1 MVLILII
8 ISLLCTIISKIK
20 DEVIKMKKIEAV
32 IRPGKLEDIK
42 ETLSKFNINGLTISQ
57 VMGCGL
63 QKGRKE
69 YYRGTEITLNLL
81 PKVKIEIIAK
91 DDQVEEIIGLI
102 IKEAKTGEVGDGKIF
117 VYDVADTIRIRTG
130 ERGESAI

>member
-1 MVLILII
+1 
-8 ISLLCTIISKIK
+8 
-20 DEVIKMKKIEAV
+20 MKKIEAV

-91 DDQVEEIIGLI
+91 DDQVEEIIKLI
-102 IKEAKTGEVGDGKIF
+102 SEEAKTGEVGDGKIF
-117 VYDVADTIRIRTG
+117 VYDVVDTIRIRTG

>member
-1 MVLILII
+1 
-8 ISLLCTIISKIK
+8 
-20 DEVIKMKKIEAV
+20 MKKIEAV

-42 ETLSKFNINGLTISQ
+42 ETLSNFNIHGLTISQ

-69 YYRGTEITLNLL
+69 YYRGTEVTLNLL
-81 PKVKIEIIAK
+81 PKVKIEIITK
-91 DDQVEEIIGLI
+91 DSHVEEIISLI
-102 IKEAKTGEVGDGKIF
+102 TKEAKTGEVGDGKIF
-117 VYDVADTIRIRTG
+117 VYDVEDAIRIRTG

>member
-1 MVLILII
+1 
-8 ISLLCTIISKIK
+8 
-20 DEVIKMKKIEAV
+20 MKKIEAV

-91 DDQVEEIIGLI
+91 DDQVEEIIKLI
-102 IKEAKTGEVGDGKIF
+102 TEEAKTGEVGDGKIF
-117 VYDVADTIRIRTG
+117 VYDVVDAVRIRTG